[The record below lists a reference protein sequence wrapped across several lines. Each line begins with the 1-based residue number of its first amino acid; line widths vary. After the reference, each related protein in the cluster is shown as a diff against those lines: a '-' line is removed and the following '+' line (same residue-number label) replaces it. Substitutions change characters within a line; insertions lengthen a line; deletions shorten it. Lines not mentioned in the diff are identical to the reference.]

1 MTLLRRSPG
10 DRFGGFLVLV
20 TSVVSG
26 VILIIGLLHATN
38 GQINMGTFGVI
49 GPSGAP
55 IKVPAL
61 VWGVLGLI
69 AVASAAHRGALLAL
83 SSTRSDGHSLKV
95 RNGFRVFVLQIDE
108 DSESIKVDLRLE
120 KRSAWRFVGLG
131 LRWFP
136 LNESKRWVPR
146 VDVGGRQTRLVA
158 LERDSEPE
166 VVRLLGLIGLAKFL
180 SGTHVPPRE

>member
-10 DRFGGFLVLV
+10 DRFAGFLVLV
-20 TSVVSG
+20 TSVVG
-26 VILIIGLLHATN
+26 VVILVIGLLHASN
-38 GQINMGTFGVI
+38 GQIDMGTFGVI

-55 IKVPAL
+55 IEVPAL
-61 VWGVLGLI
+61 VWGVLGVI

-83 SSTRSDGHSLKV
+83 SSTRSDGNSLKV

-108 DSESIKVDLRLE
+108 GTELIRVDLMLG
-120 KRSAWRFVGLG
+120 KRSAWRFVGMG

-146 VDVGGRQTRLVA
+146 VDVGGTQVRLVA
-158 LERDSEPE
+158 LERDTESE

-180 SGTHVPPRE
+180 YGTEIPHRE